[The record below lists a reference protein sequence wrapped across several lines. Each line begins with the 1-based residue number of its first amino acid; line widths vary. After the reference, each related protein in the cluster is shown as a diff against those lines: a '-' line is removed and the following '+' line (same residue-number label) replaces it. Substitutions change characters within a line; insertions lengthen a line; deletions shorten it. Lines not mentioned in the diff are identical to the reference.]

1 MRTLKLAMAIS
12 ILTACATLSAVAQPI
27 VGQGGVVNAASFAGG
42 QAVAPGS
49 EVAIFGSSLAANTVP
64 ASTVPLS
71 FSLGNTSVTFNGIPA
86 ALYVVSDGQVNAQ
99 MPWNVLPANQI
110 PGTVNVVVTKG
121 GVASAPVAVSI
132 GAAAPGIYSIPPGSG
147 YAVAI
152 NPDSTLAAPAGAI
165 PGATTHPAKAGDT
178 LIVLATGLGAVN
190 PTVANGA
197 SPSVTSFALVSPT
210 ATIGGKSAQV
220 AFAGLAPGFP
230 GINQLNIVVPSGVT
244 GNSLPIQLIENG
256 ITSSA
261 QVVIAVQ

>member
-1 MRTLKLAMAIS
+1 MRTFKLAIAIS
-12 ILTACATLSAVAQPI
+12 ILTACATVSAVAQPV
-27 VGQGGVVNAASFAGG
+27 VGVGGVVNAASFAAG

-64 ASTVPLS
+64 ASSVPLS
-71 FSLGNTSVTFNGIPA
+71 FSLGVTSVTFNGIPA

-99 MPWNVLPANQI
+99 LPWNVLPANQI

-121 GVASAPVAVSI
+121 GVASAPIAVSI
-132 GAAAPGIYSIPPGSG
+132 GAAAPGIYSIPSGAG

-152 NPDSTLAAPAGAI
+152 NADSTIAAPAGTF
-165 PGATTHPAKAGDT
+165 PGSHPAKAGDT
-178 LIVLATGLGAVN
+178 IIVLATGLGAVN

-210 ATIGGKSAQV
+210 ATIGGKNAQV

-230 GINQLNIVVPSGVT
+230 GINQLNIVVPAGVS
-244 GNSLPIQLIENG
+244 GNSLPIQLSENG
-256 ITSSA
+256 ITSTA

>member
-1 MRTLKLAMAIS
+1 MRTLKLAVVVS
-12 ILTACATLSAVAQPI
+12 ILAACAVAQPV

-64 ASTVPLS
+64 ASSVPLS

-110 PGTVNVVVTKG
+110 PGSVNVVVTKG
-121 GVASAPVAVSI
+121 GVASAPIAVSI
-132 GAAAPGIYSIPPGSG
+132 GAAAPGIYSIPPGAG

-152 NPDSTLAAPAGAI
+152 NPDSSLAAPVGVI

-197 SPSVTSFALVSPT
+197 GPTVTTFAVVSPT

-230 GINQLNIVVPSGVT
+230 GINQLNIVVPAGVT
-244 GNSLPIQLIENG
+244 GNSLAIQLSDNG
-256 ITSSA
+256 VTSTD